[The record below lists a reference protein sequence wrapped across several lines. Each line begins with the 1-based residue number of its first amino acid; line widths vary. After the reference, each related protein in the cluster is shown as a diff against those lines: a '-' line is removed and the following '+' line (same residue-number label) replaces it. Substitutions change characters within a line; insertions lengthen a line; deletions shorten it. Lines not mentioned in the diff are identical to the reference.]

1 MRYASLLLA
10 ATAAVATLAAA
21 GAASAQSN
29 IRVGQTVNGS
39 LAVSDP
45 KLSSDN
51 SSYDCYVF
59 QAQAGSW
66 YQVDYK
72 SSAFDAFVAV
82 GQGRNCAVDAAE
94 ANDDG
99 PDGLDSQLVF
109 QAETG
114 GTWFIRANSLEA
126 GETGAYTLTL
136 GNGTAP
142 AVLASPDEE
151 ESIFQYLA
159 ICMAADIAMEIGGQS
174 PPEDESLQIFEL
186 LMLAGEEEN
195 MSEDDITN
203 AVAEYVAAWTSDE
216 ELLRSSPPAT
226 VRAECIAT
234 INAA

>member
-10 ATAAVATLAAA
+10 ATATVATLAAA

-39 LAVSDP
+39 LAASDP
-45 KLSSDN
+45 KLSSDD

-82 GQGRNCAVDAAE
+82 GQGRNCAVDATE

-99 PDGLDSQLVF
+99 PDGLNSQLVF
-109 QAETG
+109 QTETG

-126 GETGAYTLTL
+126 GETGAYTLAL
-136 GNGTAP
+136 ANGTAP
-142 AVLASPDEE
+142 AGLGSSEDED
-151 ESIFQYLA
+151 SVFQYLA
-159 ICMAADIAMEIGGQS
+159 ICLAADIVAGMEGQPAS
-174 PPEDESLQIFEL
+174 EDDSLKIFEL
-186 LMLAGEEEN
+186 MMLAGERDGL
-195 MSEDDITN
+195 SEDDITN
-203 AVAEYVAAWTSDE
+203 EVAEYVLAWTSDE
-216 ELLRSSPPAT
+216 ELMRSSPPAT

-234 INAA
+234 IDAA

>member
-1 MRYASLLLA
+1 MRSTALLMA
-10 ATAAVATLAAA
+10 ATAAVATLALA
-21 GAASAQSN
+21 GTASAQSN

-39 LAVSDP
+39 LAASDP
-45 KLSSDN
+45 KLSADN

-82 GQGRNCAVDAAE
+82 GQGRNCAVDATE

-109 QAETG
+109 QTETG
-114 GTWFIRANSLEA
+114 GAWFIRANSLEA

-136 GNGTAP
+136 ANGTAP
-142 AVLASPDEE
+142 AQDEE
-151 ESIFQYLA
+151 GIFQYLA
-159 ICMAADIAMEIGGQS
+159 ICMAADIVAEMEGQPAS
-174 PPEDESLQIFEL
+174 EDDSLEIFEL
-186 LMLAGEEEN
+186 MMLAGQQEG
-195 MSEDDITN
+195 MSEEDITN
-203 AVAEYVAAWTSDE
+203 TVAEYVVAWTSDE
-216 ELLRSSPPAT
+216 ELMRSSPPAT

-234 INAA
+234 IDAA

>member
-1 MRYASLLLA
+1 MRYASLLLS

-39 LAVSDP
+39 LSASDP
-45 KLSSDN
+45 KLSSDD

-82 GQGRNCAVDAAE
+82 GQGRDCAVDAAE

-109 QAETG
+109 QTETA

-126 GETGAYTLTL
+126 GETGAYTLSL

-142 AVLASPDEE
+142 AVLASSDDEDG
-151 ESIFQYLA
+151 IFQYLA
-159 ICMAADIAMEIGGQS
+159 ICMAADIAMEIDGQTVN
-174 PPEDESLQIFEL
+174 EDDSLKIFEL
-186 LMLAGEEEN
+186 MMLAGEQEG
-195 MSEDDITN
+195 MSEEDITN

-216 ELLRSSPPAT
+216 ELMRSSPPAS

-234 INAA
+234 IDAA

>member
-10 ATAAVATLAAA
+10 ASAAAATLAAA

-39 LAVSDP
+39 LSASDP
-45 KLSSDN
+45 KLSTDD

-82 GQGRNCAVDAAE
+82 GQGRNCAVDATE

-109 QAETG
+109 KTDTG

-136 GNGTAP
+136 ANGTAP
-142 AVLASPDEE
+142 VAPSSSGGEDG
-151 ESIFQYLA
+151 IFQYLA
-159 ICMAADIAMEIGGQS
+159 ICMAADIAMEMDGQTGD
-174 PPEDESLQIFEL
+174 EDDSLKIFEL
-186 LMLAGEEEN
+186 LMLAGEQEG
-195 MSEDDITN
+195 MSEEDITN
-203 AVAEYVAAWTSDE
+203 AVAEYVAAWTSDP
-216 ELLRSSPPAT
+216 ELMRSSPPAT

-234 INAA
+234 IDAA